1 MSALRRSDYLAPFRP
16 HPWQVA
22 PWLDKSR
29 VLLLTGSAGGGKS
42 RLAGEK
48 VHGFLKKYPN
58 STGIILR
65 KTRESISKSSMLL
78 MDRTVIGNDTSVRK
92 VPSEHLFYYDN
103 GSILAFGGMADSK
116 QAEQIRSVGQDG
128 KVDIIWMEEGTQFQE
143 TDFNEL
149 LPRLRGTAASWRQ
162 IIITTNPDAPLHWI
176 NKRLIMGGEASVFF
190 SGAKDNP
197 ANPSDYLA
205 TLESLTGVQYDR
217 LVLGKWS
224 QAEGVVY
231 DNWTDANVS
240 DEAEYNPAL
249 RVAWG
254 VDDGYAYGGG
264 IGTAGYHPRVVLLMQ
279 ETAQGGV
286 NVFAEYVATGELPE
300 TTIANVLSLPYA
312 SPDVAYIDS
321 SAAELKARLFA
332 GAGITTYGSTH
343 IVTEGI
349 KNVRRLICDGSDVRL
364 LRVHPRCTHLINEML
379 SYAYDQHIKAI
390 NGELRP
396 AKLNDHA
403 LDALRYALWHL
414 RYE

>member
-1 MSALRRSDYLAPFRP
+1 MVALPNVRYIAPFRP

-58 STGIILR
+58 ATGIILR

-78 MDRTVIGNDTSVRK
+78 LDRTVIGNDPGVRK

-149 LPRLRGTAASWRQ
+149 LPRLRGTAAPWRQ

-176 NKRLIMGGEASVFF
+176 NKRLIMGGEASVYF

-197 ANPSDYLA
+197 ANPADYLA

-231 DNWTDANVS
+231 DNWTDANVT
-240 DEAEYNPAL
+240 DAAEYNPDL
-249 RVAWG
+249 PVLWG

-264 IGTAGYHPRVVLLMQ
+264 VGTAGYHPRVIIMAQ
-279 ETAQGGV
+279 QTAQGGV
-286 NVFAEYVATGELPE
+286 NIFAEYVATGELPE
-300 TTIANVLSLPYA
+300 TTIERVESLGYKLPTGA
-312 SPDVAYIDS
+312 FIDS
-321 SAAELKARLFA
+321 SAVELRARLWGKNISTM
-332 GAGITTYGSTH
+332 GATH
-343 IVTEGI
+343 EVVEGI
-349 KNVRRLICDGSDVRL
+349 KNMRRFICDGQGVRL
-364 LRVHPRCTHLINEML
+364 LHVHPRCTNFINEIL
-379 SYAYDQHIKAI
+379 SYRYDENIKAI

-396 AKLNDHA
+396 AKVNDHA
-403 LDALRYALWHL
+403 LDAARYLMWSMV
-414 RYE
+414 YD

>member
-1 MSALRRSDYLAPFRP
+1 MSALRRSDVIAPFKP
-16 HPWQVA
+16 KLWQVA

-29 VLLLTGSAGGGKS
+29 TVLLTGSAGGGKS

-58 STGIILR
+58 ATGIILR

-78 MDRTVIGNDTSVRK
+78 MDRTVIGADPTVRK

-128 KVDIIWMEEGTQFQE
+128 KVDIIWMEEATQFQE

-149 LPRLRGTAASWRQ
+149 LPRLRGTAANWRQ
-162 IIITTNPDAPLHWI
+162 IILSTNPDAPLHWI
-176 NKRLIMGGEASVFF
+176 NKRLIMGKEASVYF
-190 SGAKDNP
+190 SGARDNDS
-197 ANPSDYLA
+197 NPSDYLE

-231 DNWTDANVS
+231 DNWSDANV
-240 DEAEYNPAL
+240 DDVAAEYNPAL
-249 RVAWG
+249 PIIWG
-254 VDDGYAYGGG
+254 VDDGYANGGG
-264 IGTAGYHPRVVLLMQ
+264 EGSPAYHPRVILMMQ
-279 ETAQGGV
+279 ETAQGGL
-286 NVFAEYVATGELPE
+286 NVFAEYAATGEMPE
-300 TTIANVLSLPYA
+300 KTLDSVLSLGYPK
-312 SPDVAYIDS
+312 PQTAYIDS
-321 SAAELKARLFA
+321 SALELKARIWAADIQTFS
-332 GAGITTYGSTH
+332 STH

-349 KNVRRLICDGSDVRL
+349 KNVRRLIYDGHGTIL
-364 LRVHPRCTHLINEML
+364 LKAHSRCKGLINEML
-379 SYAYDQHIKAI
+379 SYAFDKNVKAV

-396 AKLNDHA
+396 EKLNDHRQ
-403 LDALRYALWHL
+403 DALRYAAWHL
-414 RYE
+414 RYT